1 MMPPVHDAHAGRV
14 RAAVGVALAATSLGL
29 VVWFTCRP
37 AGADHLT
44 TNDPQERVLEAASP
58 RSSVVVSVLRSEPR
72 LADPGTPISDAEWS
86 RHHAAAR
93 VQVAPE
99 LGRTLLARSIPP
111 EGELQLDSAPSGTD
125 APIGNVTHV
134 ENGSLRVIDGWTNGS
149 EDLQIELRLTLPLL
163 GAPQVE
169 VGAIAGT
176 VRESGT
182 RAPLRDAVVSLP
194 SARLMTRTDTA
205 GRYLLA
211 PVPAGTSQVFV
222 RRIGYAPG
230 QFLAIVAV
238 GDTVDVMMFDGMI

>member
-111 EGELQLDSAPSGTD
+111 EGELQLDSAPSGTN

-149 EDLQIELRLTLPLL
+149 EDLQIELRLTPSET

-169 VGAIAGT
+169 VGAWD
-176 VRESGT
+176 VRGNE
-182 RAPLRDAVVSLP
+182 
-194 SARLMTRTDTA
+194 
-205 GRYLLA
+205 
-211 PVPAGTSQVFV
+211 
-222 RRIGYAPG
+222 APG
-230 QFLAIVAV
+230 AWS
-238 GDTVDVMMFDGMI
+238 DVSSEVTLNASTWKDGERVVLRYRVQGKDAQGKTRDEGGLVRVVVP